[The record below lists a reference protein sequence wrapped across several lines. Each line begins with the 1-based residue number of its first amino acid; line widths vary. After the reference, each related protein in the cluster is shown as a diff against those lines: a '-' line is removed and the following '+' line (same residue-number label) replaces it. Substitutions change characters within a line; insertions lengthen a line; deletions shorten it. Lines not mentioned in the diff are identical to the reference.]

1 MSIKN
6 IDTNSSTRWHTLTV
20 EESLER
26 LSSSRTGLSSNEA
39 EQRLEQ
45 FGPNE
50 LQMQGRVS
58 PWTILLEQFKNV
70 LIVILLLATAL
81 SAFLGHGVEAIA
93 ITVIV
98 LFAVILGFIQEFRAE
113 RAIEALRE
121 MAAPNATVVRDGREQ
136 RIPAH
141 NLVPGDLVI
150 LATGDKVPA
159 DARLTE
165 AINLQTVEAPLTG
178 ESTPV
183 EKHSGPLADGE
194 LPTADR
200 KNMAFAGTAVT
211 YGRGRALVVATAM
224 QTEFGKIARL
234 LEGVDTAKTPLQK
247 NLDRIGKLLA
257 RAAFAVV
264 FVIVAVGL
272 FRGQPFVE
280 MLIFGVALAVAVV
293 PEALPAVV
301 TISLALGVK
310 RMVRRNAL
318 VRRLPAV
325 ETLGSTSVI
334 CSDKTGTLTKDEMT
348 VRRLYVAG
356 RMIEVSGTGYEPQ
369 GTFSQNG
376 SDLSRSEP
384 LSQLL
389 RAAALASDA
398 RVEQRNG
405 AGTWEV
411 KGDPTEGALVVAAAK
426 AGLNK
431 IELDSQFSRVSE
443 IPFTAET
450 KRMTTLHQTTSDLVA
465 YAKGAPEVIVQSC
478 ASVLT
483 DKGVEALDDGRRTE
497 VLERAKQMAEEAMR
511 VLAIAYKA
519 NATLKDA
526 ESDMTLLGLAGMI
539 DPPRPEAKAAVQK
552 CNEAGIKV
560 IMITGDHP
568 LTAKAVAEEL
578 AITKGGRIVNG
589 ADLEAMDDAQLERE
603 VDSIEVCARVS
614 PAHKLRVVT
623 ALQNRGQVVAMTG
636 DGVNDAPAL
645 KKADIGIAMGIT
657 GTDVSKEAAAM
668 TLTDDNFASIVAA
681 VEEGRGIFSNI
692 KKYLMYLLSS
702 NIGEIGLMAGATLA
716 GLPLPLSAVQILYVN
731 LATDGLPALALAV
744 DPPERGL
751 MQRRPR
757 DPHIG
762 IFTRPVVLL
771 MLAGGIWSA
780 IVNLGLFIWA
790 YNSGRPLAEAMT
802 MTFVSLVL
810 IQFFKAY
817 NFRSDRDSVLRDP
830 FANKWLNLAIGWE
843 LIMLAL
849 ILYVPVLERV
859 FGTVALPL
867 NDWLIII
874 AAALTISPVLE
885 LTKWL
890 ERRWFGEDRD

>member
-1 MSIKN
+1 MKPMSTKN
-6 IDTNSSTRWHTLTV
+6 IDPNSSTRWHTLTV
-20 EESLER
+20 EDSLER
-26 LSSSRTGLSSNEA
+26 LSSTRTGLSSSEA
-39 EQRLEQ
+39 AKRLEQ

-50 LQMQGRVS
+50 LQMRGRVS

-70 LIVILLLATAL
+70 LIIILLSATAL

-98 LFAVILGFIQEFRAE
+98 LFAVILGFIQEYRAE

-121 MAAPNATVVRDGREQ
+121 MAAPNATVIRDGREQ

-141 NLVPGDLVI
+141 DLVPGDLIV

-165 AINLQTVEAPLTG
+165 AINLQTIEAPLTG

-183 EKHSGPLADGE
+183 EKHSGPLADDQ

-200 KNMAFAGTAVT
+200 KNIAFAGTAVT
-211 YGRGRALVVATAM
+211 YGRGRALIVATGM

-234 LEGVDTAKTPLQK
+234 LEAVDTAKTPLQK

-264 FVIVAVGL
+264 LVIVAVGL
-272 FRGQPFVE
+272 LRGSPFVE

-310 RMVRRNAL
+310 RMVRRHAL

-356 RMIEVSGTGYEPQ
+356 RMIEVSGTGYEPS

-376 SDLSRSEP
+376 SNLAQSEP

-389 RAAALASDA
+389 RAAVLASDA

-405 AGTWEV
+405 SGTWEV

-431 IELDSQFSRVSE
+431 VELDAQFSRVSE

-483 DKGVEALDDGRRTE
+483 DKGVETLDDVRRAE
-497 VLERAKQMAEEAMR
+497 VLDRAKQMAEEAMR
-511 VLAIAYKA
+511 VLAVACA
-519 NATLKDA
+519 AP
-526 ESDMTLLGLAGMI
+526 M
-539 DPPRPEAKAAVQK
+539 PPR
-552 CNEAGIKV
+552 
-560 IMITGDHP
+560 
-568 LTAKAVAEEL
+568 
-578 AITKGGRIVNG
+578 
-589 ADLEAMDDAQLERE
+589 
-603 VDSIEVCARVS
+603 
-614 PAHKLRVVT
+614 
-623 ALQNRGQVVAMTG
+623 
-636 DGVNDAPAL
+636 
-645 KKADIGIAMGIT
+645 
-657 GTDVSKEAAAM
+657 
-668 TLTDDNFASIVAA
+668 
-681 VEEGRGIFSNI
+681 
-692 KKYLMYLLSS
+692 
-702 NIGEIGLMAGATLA
+702 
-716 GLPLPLSAVQILYVN
+716 
-731 LATDGLPALALAV
+731 
-744 DPPERGL
+744 
-751 MQRRPR
+751 RP
-757 DPHIG
+757 
-762 IFTRPVVLL
+762 
-771 MLAGGIWSA
+771 
-780 IVNLGLFIWA
+780 FIDTW
-790 YNSGRPLAEAMT
+790 
-802 MTFVSLVL
+802 
-810 IQFFKAY
+810 
-817 NFRSDRDSVLRDP
+817 
-830 FANKWLNLAIGWE
+830 
-843 LIMLAL
+843 
-849 ILYVPVLERV
+849 
-859 FGTVALPL
+859 
-867 NDWLIII
+867 
-874 AAALTISPVLE
+874 
-885 LTKWL
+885 
-890 ERRWFGEDRD
+890 

>member
-1 MSIKN
+1 MSTKN
-6 IDTNSSTRWHTLTV
+6 IDPNSSTRWHTLTV
-20 EESLER
+20 EDSLER
-26 LSSSRTGLSSNEA
+26 LSSTRTGLSSSEA
-39 EQRLEQ
+39 AKRLEQ

-50 LQMQGRVS
+50 LQMRGRVS

-70 LIVILLLATAL
+70 LIIILLSATAL

-98 LFAVILGFIQEFRAE
+98 LFAVILGFIQEYRAE

-121 MAAPNATVVRDGREQ
+121 MAAPNATVIRDGREQ

-141 NLVPGDLVI
+141 DLVPGDLIV

-165 AINLQTVEAPLTG
+165 AINLQTIEAPLTG

-183 EKHSGPLADGE
+183 EKHSGPLADDQ

-200 KNMAFAGTAVT
+200 KNIAFAGTAVT
-211 YGRGRALVVATAM
+211 YGRGRALIVATGM

-234 LEGVDTAKTPLQK
+234 LEAVDTAKTPLQK

-264 FVIVAVGL
+264 LVIVAVGL
-272 FRGQPFVE
+272 LRGSPFVE

-310 RMVRRNAL
+310 RMVRRHAL

-356 RMIEVSGTGYEPQ
+356 RMIEVSGTGYEPS

-376 SDLSRSEP
+376 SNLAQSEP

-389 RAAALASDA
+389 RAAVLASDA

-405 AGTWEV
+405 SGTWEV

-431 IELDSQFSRVSE
+431 VELDAQFSRVSE

-483 DKGVEALDDGRRTE
+483 DKGVETLDDVRRAE
-497 VLERAKQMAEEAMR
+497 VLDRAKQMAEEAMR
-511 VLAIAYKA
+511 VLAVACKS

-526 ESDMTLLGLAGMI
+526 EKDMTLLGLAGMI
-539 DPPRPEAKAAVQK
+539 DPPRPEVKAAVQR

-578 AITKGGRIVNG
+578 GLSKNGRVVTG
-589 ADLEAMDDAQLERE
+589 AELEAMDDSQLELAVE
-603 VDSIEVCARVS
+603 SIEVCARVS

-623 ALQNRGQVVAMTG
+623 ALQNRGQVVAMT
-636 DGVNDAPAL
+636 
-645 KKADIGIAMGIT
+645 
-657 GTDVSKEAAAM
+657 
-668 TLTDDNFASIVAA
+668 
-681 VEEGRGIFSNI
+681 
-692 KKYLMYLLSS
+692 
-702 NIGEIGLMAGATLA
+702 
-716 GLPLPLSAVQILYVN
+716 
-731 LATDGLPALALAV
+731 
-744 DPPERGL
+744 
-751 MQRRPR
+751 
-757 DPHIG
+757 
-762 IFTRPVVLL
+762 
-771 MLAGGIWSA
+771 
-780 IVNLGLFIWA
+780 
-790 YNSGRPLAEAMT
+790 
-802 MTFVSLVL
+802 
-810 IQFFKAY
+810 
-817 NFRSDRDSVLRDP
+817 
-830 FANKWLNLAIGWE
+830 
-843 LIMLAL
+843 
-849 ILYVPVLERV
+849 
-859 FGTVALPL
+859 
-867 NDWLIII
+867 
-874 AAALTISPVLE
+874 
-885 LTKWL
+885 
-890 ERRWFGEDRD
+890 